1 MDPRVGDTLDVSPD
15 HGDHQITPD
24 HGDSSQSPALFR
36 PRGPEVPVAASEATG
51 FLASFRLIFR
61 ASMMSMT
68 WALCCGAAV
77 STTSLPATLVSVILG
92 MLLPQLSLF
101 FSGSYAGCRGG
112 VVV

>member
-1 MDPRVGDTLDVSPD
+1 MDPRVGDNLDVSPD
-15 HGDHQITPD
+15 HGDHQITRD

-68 WALCCGAAV
+68 WALCFGAAV
-77 STTSLPATLVSVILG
+77 STTSVPATLGSIRFRRVL
-92 MLLPQLSLF
+92 LSLSLVL
-101 FSGSYAGCRGG
+101 SGSQDASAEA
-112 VVV
+112 